1 VDDIRIWHQSLT
13 DLSLLGAYHKGLAD
27 HLSHV
32 APPGVQVTAHGVREG
47 TYETRY
53 PGKRIQQVY
62 LQGLHKEQFVS
73 AALAAEDSGYDGMI
87 IATIPDLGLEECRSL
102 VDIPVIG
109 FGEAS
114 FKIATMLGAVVGV
127 VSFDIRH
134 LEPQLRRNAARYGL
148 PSILGPMI
156 SAEASFDDV
165 VDELERGEPGKV
177 IEAVTVAARRIID
190 LGAEVI
196 IPGPGPMNLLV
207 ARHGL
212 TRIDDVPV
220 VDSLRASVEL
230 CVVLARMHKAGTY
243 VNRTGFYT
251 SRPSRE
257 QLAAAREVYGL
268 SWPAG
273 DQ

>member
-1 VDDIRIWHQSLT
+1 MDEIRIWHQSLT
-13 DLSLLGAYHKGLAD
+13 DLSLLGAYEKGLTE
-27 HLSHV
+27 HSSHA
-32 APPGVQVTAHGVREG
+32 APPDVHVDIHGVRPG

-62 LQGLHKEQFVS
+62 LQSLHKEQFVS
-73 AALAAEDSGYDGMI
+73 AAITAEDTGYDGMI

-102 VDIPVIG
+102 VDIPVVG

-114 FKIATMLGAVVGV
+114 FKIATMLGAVAGV

-148 PSILGPMI
+148 PSLLGPMN
-156 SAEASFDDV
+156 SAEVSFDDV
-165 VDELERGEPGKV
+165 VDELGSDEPGKV
-177 IEAVTVAARRIID
+177 IEAVTAAARRLID
-190 LGAEVI
+190 QGAEVI

-220 VDSLRASVEL
+220 IDSLRASIEL
-230 CVVLARMHKAGTY
+230 CGMLARMRRAGTY
-243 VNRTGFYT
+243 VNRRGFY
-251 SRPSRE
+251 SSKPPRG

-268 SWPAG
+268 PWPARE
-273 DQ
+273 

>member
-1 VDDIRIWHQSLT
+1 MDEIRIWHQSLT
-13 DLSLLGAYHKGLAD
+13 DLSLLGAYEKGLAE
-27 HLSHV
+27 HAGRV
-32 APPGVQVTAHGVREG
+32 APPGVQVAIHGVRHG
-47 TYETRY
+47 TYESRY

-62 LQGLHKEQFVS
+62 LQSLHKEQFIA
-73 AALAAEDSGYDGMI
+73 AALAAEDSGYDGMV

-102 VDIPVIG
+102 VDIPVVG

-114 FKIATMLGAVVGV
+114 FKLATMLGERVGV

-148 PSILGPMI
+148 PSLLGPMI
-156 SAEASFDDV
+156 SAEVSFDNV

-177 IEAVTVAARRIID
+177 TEAVTVAARRLID
-190 LGAEVI
+190 DGADVI

-220 VDSLRASVEL
+220 IDSLRACIEL
-230 CVVLARMHKAGTY
+230 CGVLARMRRAGTY
-243 VNRTGFYT
+243 ASRTGFY
-251 SRPSRE
+251 SARPPRE

-268 SWPAG
+268 AWPAAER
-273 DQ
+273 